1 MTDNPSE
8 QHWKLCD
15 RFLEIRSHWFT
26 LFGEH
31 LEDSQGQR
39 LEYWRIE
46 KADSVIILPIHNHR
60 IILPPPS
67 YRPGVSQM
75 TLDFPGGRV
84 PEGQTPQEAVP
95 KILQRELGIEVSDIA
110 QLTPLNSQGW
120 AVNSSF
126 SNQKL
131 FGFVA
136 HLRDDIN
143 LLPEFVANTYPT
155 TSEGVQDLLKE
166 LICLQCRVILLE
178 WWNRALTLR
187 QRILGKDGK

>member
-1 MTDNPSE
+1 MLSSSGQE
-8 QHWKLCD
+8 WKLRD
-15 RFLEIRSHWFT
+15 RFLEIRSRWFT

-31 LEDSQGQR
+31 LEDSQGQQ

-46 KADSVIILPIHNHR
+46 KADSVIILPIHNHQ

-84 PEGQTPQEAVP
+84 PEGQTPQEAIP
-95 KILQRELGIEVSDIA
+95 KILRRELGIEVTDIA

-131 FGFVA
+131 YGFVA
-136 HLRDDIN
+136 NLRDDIN
-143 LLPEFVANTYPT
+143 LLPEFVTNTYPT
-155 TSEGVQDLLKE
+155 TSSGVQNLLKE

-178 WWNRALTLR
+178 WWNGALSDR
-187 QRILGKDGK
+187 SRDA

>member
-1 MTDNPSE
+1 MTDNPSKQE
-8 QHWKLCD
+8 WKLCD
-15 RFLEIRSHWFT
+15 RFLEIRSRWFI
-26 LFGEH
+26 LLGEH
-31 LEDSQGQR
+31 LEDSQGQQ

-46 KADSVIILPIHNHR
+46 KADSVIILPIHNHQ

-67 YRPGVSQM
+67 YRPGVNQM

-84 PEGQTPQEAVP
+84 PEGQTPQETIP
-95 KILQRELGIEVSDIA
+95 TILYRELGIEVTDVA

-120 AVNSSF
+120 VVNSSF

-131 FGFVA
+131 YGFVA
-136 HLRDDIN
+136 NLRDDIN

-178 WWNRALTLR
+178 WWNRALTLG